1 MTPDVPR
8 GAAGTAAASP
18 PGQAG
23 PAIAPR
29 RWAALAVLCMAQ
41 FMLTVDD
48 TIVNIAL
55 PSIRSDLHF
64 PVSSLAWVADSYWLV
79 FGGFLLLGGRL
90 GDVIGR
96 RRLLLVGLALFTL
109 ASLADGLSTGQAA
122 LVTARGAQGLG
133 SALVSPAALALIA
146 LIFTEPGERARALGV
161 WGAIAGVGG
170 ALGVLL
176 GGTITDLLS
185 WRWVFLINV
194 PIGAAVLAA
203 VPRLVRAEQRDTRAG
218 FSLAGAATVT
228 AGLLALVYGA
238 LGAPQRG
245 WSSPATLAALAAAAS
260 LLAVFAV
267 LERRQ
272 AAPLIPLHFLRE
284 RITRTAGITG
294 LFVPSAFAGMF
305 FLLTLYLQGIL
316 RYSPLQTGLS
326 YLTLVGALIAAVP
339 LASGPL
345 LSRAGV
351 RPVLAGGL
359 AIMAAGLA
367 TFARLPGHAA
377 YWSDVAPGLA
387 LVGFGAGFSFIA
399 VTIAA
404 VARARPGETGLASG
418 VINAAQ
424 QVGGAIAL
432 AVWVSVAAART
443 AALGAHGA
451 APLSAATGGYRTA
464 FLVGTGIS
472 ALGAIIA
479 AAGLRGL
486 RPAEARDAAGALRS

>member
-64 PVSSLAWVADSYWLV
+64 SVSSLAWVADSYWLV

-96 RRLLLVGLALFTL
+96 RRLLLGGLALFTL

-194 PIGAAVLAA
+194 PIG
-203 VPRLVRAEQRDTRAG
+203 
-218 FSLAGAATVT
+218 
-228 AGLLALVYGA
+228 
-238 LGAPQRG
+238 
-245 WSSPATLAALAAAAS
+245 
-260 LLAVFAV
+260 
-267 LERRQ
+267 
-272 AAPLIPLHFLRE
+272 
-284 RITRTAGITG
+284 
-294 LFVPSAFAGMF
+294 
-305 FLLTLYLQGIL
+305 
-316 RYSPLQTGLS
+316 
-326 YLTLVGALIAAVP
+326 
-339 LASGPL
+339 
-345 LSRAGV
+345 
-351 RPVLAGGL
+351 
-359 AIMAAGLA
+359 
-367 TFARLPGHAA
+367 
-377 YWSDVAPGLA
+377 
-387 LVGFGAGFSFIA
+387 
-399 VTIAA
+399 
-404 VARARPGETGLASG
+404 
-418 VINAAQ
+418 
-424 QVGGAIAL
+424 
-432 AVWVSVAAART
+432 
-443 AALGAHGA
+443 
-451 APLSAATGGYRTA
+451 
-464 FLVGTGIS
+464 
-472 ALGAIIA
+472 
-479 AAGLRGL
+479 
-486 RPAEARDAAGALRS
+486 